1 MYFKS
6 FSSVVRCEL
15 AVCLRR
21 CAADAVGVH
30 VEGPAMMYVHACT
43 VASVVADSLQPH
55 GL

>member
-21 CAADAVGVH
+21 CAADAVGAR
-30 VEGPAMMYVHACT
+30 VEGSAIMYVRACT
-43 VASVVADSLQPH
+43 VASVVSDSFRPL